1 MSVDGML
8 EKAFRNR
15 AFSKFFFVVERK
27 MKEWLFDCQ
36 SCGNCVLSHTGFIC
50 PMRCPKDQR
59 NGPCGGAMEGMCEV
73 DMSKRCVWDEV
84 WESTIQLDRVD
95 LLTSNYEGP
104 PDWRL
109 GGTSAWENMVFGL
122 LEGPSLFE
130 TLFRKDEPLLRE
142 GPRVILQIWRNWVH
156 LIAGP
161 SWRRYEG
168 RPPLSGE
175 GH

>member
-1 MSVDGML
+1 MSIDDVL
-8 EKAFRNR
+8 EKAFQSR
-15 AFSKFFFVVERK
+15 AFSKAFFVVERK
-27 MKEWLFDCQ
+27 GKEWLFDCQ
-36 SCGNCVLSHTGFIC
+36 SCGNCVLSHTGLVC

-59 NGPCGGAMEGMCEV
+59 NGPCGGAMDGMCEV
-73 DMSKRCVWDEV
+73 DMSKRCVWDEI
-84 WESTIQLDRVD
+84 WESTVELDRVD
-95 LLTSNYEGP
+95 LLEENYEPP

-109 GGTSAWENMVFGL
+109 SGTSAWENMVVGL
-122 LEGPSLFE
+122 LDSPSIFE

-142 GPRVILQIWRNWVH
+142 GPRVILQLWRNWVC
-156 LIAGP
+156 LITGP

>member
-104 PDWRL
+104 PIGDW
-109 GGTSAWENMVFGL
+109 A
-122 LEGPSLFE
+122 
-130 TLFRKDEPLLRE
+130 EPLP
-142 GPRVILQIWRNWVH
+142 GKTWSSVCSKGH
-156 LIAGP
+156 P
-161 SWRRYEG
+161 SSRLFLGKTNLYFVKAPGSFCRFG
-168 RPPLSGE
+168 ATGFT
-175 GH
+175 